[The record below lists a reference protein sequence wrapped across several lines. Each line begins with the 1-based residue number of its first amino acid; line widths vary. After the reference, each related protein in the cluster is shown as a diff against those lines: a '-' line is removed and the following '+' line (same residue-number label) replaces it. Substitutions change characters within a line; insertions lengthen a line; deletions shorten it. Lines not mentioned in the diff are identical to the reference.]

1 MSYAPK
7 GSAPSGC
14 DPGWVSWAEQETVS
28 RLEDQ
33 LTSMRLQRELRRA
46 AEPPPAPA
54 EPDGRISEPSVVSEG
69 GSVTAMNAPPGPGD
83 PGWHAWAEAQTVL
96 RLRRPKAPQSPPV
109 AERPPPPP
117 PARDPLRVETSS
129 LRVLRIHHENL
140 ETVRL
145 SEKES
150 V

>member
-46 AEPPPAPA
+46 AEPPPATD
-54 EPDGRISEPSVVSEG
+54 EPDAAISEPPPASEG
-69 GSVTAMNAPPGPGD
+69 GNVSAMNAPPVPSD
-83 PGWHAWAEAQTVL
+83 PAWHAWAEAQTVL
-96 RLRRPKAPQSPPV
+96 RLRRPKTPQSPPV
-109 AERPPPPP
+109 AEQPPPPP
-117 PARDPLRVETSS
+117 PARDPLRVETPSP
-129 LRVLRIHHENL
+129 RVLRIHHENL